1 MYNIYIYSE
10 FMQKSWMFVAKFRHQ
25 NDAIKKAIRLKEQ
38 GHNKV
43 IVKKSKNYKAFVQN
57 VGIDYFGECT
67 YVA

>member
-1 MYNIYIYSE
+1 
-10 FMQKSWMFVAKFRHQ
+10 MFVAKFRHQ